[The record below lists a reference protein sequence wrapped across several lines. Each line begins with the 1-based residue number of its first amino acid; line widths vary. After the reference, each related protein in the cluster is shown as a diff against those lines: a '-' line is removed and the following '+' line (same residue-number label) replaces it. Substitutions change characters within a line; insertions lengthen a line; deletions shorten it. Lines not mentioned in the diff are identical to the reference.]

1 MEQVK
6 ILVENTCIILDKLN
20 TISEYAKAYNLL
32 AYIDNFDLLLSKHQE
47 DAESLTLEVTEAIK
61 SDKYWIFDQLNS
73 KALMLK

>member
-1 MEQVK
+1 MRY
-6 ILVENTCIILDKLN
+6 TCIILDKLN

-32 AYIDNFDLLLSKHQE
+32 TYIDNFDLLLSKHHD
-47 DAESLTLEVTEAIK
+47 DAESLKLEVTEAIK